1 MALNDITFIRGAG
14 GLGRPLA
21 GEDYIS
27 GLVFY
32 LTNANLPSGFS
43 ITDRVKQV
51 FSTAEAEALGITK
64 GSATNGV
71 LWYHIDEF
79 FRVQPSGQLY
89 IGIYDS
95 ASVDLSVIETVQ
107 NFANGKIRQIGVFN
121 TAAFATAAVT
131 ALQVSATALETAHK
145 PLSVLYAADL
155 TGVAA
160 IASFNDLT
168 TLASKNVTVIAGE
181 DGGADG
187 AALAVSEGNSIT
199 TLGASLGAVS
209 VAKVNESIGWIAKFN
224 MTDGTEL
231 NTVNIC
237 NGQAVKDQTPAALL
251 ALKNKGYSFM
261 LKHTGLAGTYNE
273 GAPTSIAVT
282 SDFATIFNNRTMDK
296 AVRGV
301 RTFMLPNI
309 SSPLLVN
316 ADGSLTEDTAAKF
329 KNDAARA
336 LEQMERD
343 EEISAFVVLID
354 PTQNVLS
361 TSKVVVTI
369 KIVPVGVADQIEINI
384 GFTVALA

>member
-1 MALNDITFIRGAG
+1 
-14 GLGRPLA
+14 
-21 GEDYIS
+21 
-27 GLVFY
+27 
-32 LTNANLPSGFS
+32 
-43 ITDRVKQV
+43 
-51 FSTAEAEALGITK
+51 
-64 GSATNGV
+64 
-71 LWYHIDEF
+71 
-79 FRVQPSGQLY
+79 
-89 IGIYDS
+89 
-95 ASVDLSVIETVQ
+95 
-107 NFANGKIRQIGVFN
+107 
-121 TAAFATAAVT
+121 
-131 ALQVSATALETAHK
+131 
-145 PLSVLYAADL
+145 
-155 TGVAA
+155 
-160 IASFNDLT
+160 
-168 TLASKNVTVIAGE
+168 
-181 DGGADG
+181 
-187 AALAVSEGNSIT
+187 
-199 TLGASLGAVS
+199 
-209 VAKVNESIGWIAKFN
+209 
-224 MTDGTEL
+224 
-231 NTVNIC
+231 
-237 NGQAVKDQTPAALL
+237 
-251 ALKNKGYSFM
+251 M

-282 SDFATIFNNRTMDK
+282 SDFATIFNNRTTDK